1 MRKPFYLN
9 SLLLGV
15 LLLLSNTIRA
25 DSIQKIVVNNPA
37 CDSIFLSNGKV
48 IAVKNLEITSKEL
61 SFSYCNDTTD
71 QRHRAPLQQIQKI
84 KKADG
89 SWLDGNYQPA
99 QTAEA
104 GESTEDLDP
113 LSAQVNRLFLLSL
126 VGLFPLPFVTQI
138 LIFRQAKK
146 LRKQL
151 HTSPAQPTLL
161 HKLNLLIALNVLT
174 LLFWIY
180 LFILLIPFFQVLWW
194 FVTAIIHD
202 SF

>member
-61 SFSYCNDTTD
+61 SFSYCKDTTD

-84 KKADG
+84 KKRTVVGWTATTN
-89 SWLDGNYQPA
+89 LLKRQRQGNPRR
-99 QTAEA
+99 TW
-104 GESTEDLDP
+104 T
-113 LSAQVNRLFLLSL
+113 R
-126 VGLFPLPFVTQI
+126 FPL
-138 LIFRQAKK
+138 K
-146 LRKQL
+146 
-151 HTSPAQPTLL
+151 
-161 HKLNLLIALNVLT
+161 
-174 LLFWIY
+174 
-180 LFILLIPFFQVLWW
+180 
-194 FVTAIIHD
+194 
-202 SF
+202 